1 MIHKM
6 YCIHDTKAKAFLP
19 PFILPTEG
27 MAIRTFADCINS
39 DTHQFGAHPEDYGLF
54 FLGEYDDEKG
64 ELVTTPPAIVRTGI
78 SLVNAKE
85 EKDQRDLWE
94 VITDD
99 EDKTESMPIG

>member
-27 MAIRTFADCINS
+27 MAVRTFADCINS

-54 FLGEYDDEKG
+54 FLGEFDDEKG
-64 ELVTTPPAIVRTGI
+64 ELVPTHPTIVRTGI
-78 SLVNAKE
+78 SLVNS
-85 EKDQRDLWE
+85 EKKAQVDIWE
-94 VITDD
+94 QITDD